1 MVDFWLYGYIVL
13 LIYVGIRFCK
23 LSFFLVN
30 FSFKHKRIDII
41 NREER
46 EIMAVGQI
54 TWEQFITSN
63 HDARGVRYKFEDLCR
78 QLFIYEFLSHNNKY
92 KYVHSNPNNPG
103 IESEPILDEVNNRYI
118 GYQAKFFD
126 NDADYS
132 QIRESAQK
140 AVNHYKGKLDL
151 VYLFCNKAL
160 TTTCDSYK
168 GIEKL
173 LNDAG
178 IALQPITDTTI
189 LDLVRKYPFLG
200 KYYFDDHGIS
210 HEWFVNRAAITVNI
224 LGERFNADF
233 NVDTEAARNLSIFLQ
248 NQSALDYYNNRKR
261 NLVEEIASLRWELD
275 DLYKYARKLSEFI
288 VTIPDVKFDC
298 IYDVEN
304 WQGMISTTF
313 EHDMTKIETQIS
325 KVQFEYEEIKDSD
338 KNKAVG
344 LKRYLGKLNRLRNL
358 FYRLELSEIERN
370 LLNNKILIVEGKAG
384 IGKTQLF
391 ANEAISLLNANENA
405 LLIIGSDCLSD
416 INIFEQLKNNLRLD
430 FNFEDLIDILEVIGE
445 TNGKIVPIL
454 IDALNESWKPQL
466 WKFVLPILYKKI
478 CDKNYVRL
486 AISFRSEYQNSIL
499 PERFIELDN
508 VVNMEH
514 RGFKNNSLEAARKFL
529 SYYGIQF
536 TPLHM
541 FTANIDNPLF
551 LTLYCKTYRG
561 DEVELPILYERLL
574 EKANDRIHMKLSKAI
589 EAAGYDQ
596 SDNIVLPIVEAIS
609 KQTLLTGKRHFEKR
623 EIESMPIW
631 NSLGLVARPFI
642 TQLIRENILHD
653 YESDG
658 KNYVYFSF
666 DQMNDYF
673 SAKTI
678 FSMFQTEEEVR
689 KYVYEKVLGIV
700 DGKFKNWGNEDL
712 FVHVCA
718 LYAEKFG
725 KECIDIIQFINDESD
740 RAELFRIYIE
750 SFEWRRKIH
759 LSISELL
766 NLCNEHSIEPSV
778 LWNSFINSSVKQGHL
793 LNADALYD
801 VLRRY
806 PLAKRDYLWTTFIN
820 GIGSDDERLVQLIKI
835 YNEGEV
841 LEVSDKE
848 QIRLLLLLFSWILT
862 SSNRWLRDTTSKAMI
877 EILKNN
883 FEFTEYLLKM
893 FSEVNDP
900 YVIQRL
906 YGIAFGACVKRNCE
920 NKEGYNSLVRF
931 VFRDIFNKEIIY
943 PDILLRDYARLIVER
958 YLMEYPGE
966 LQDYD
971 LGKIKPPY
979 KSIQIPDIDD
989 QKYQDKD
996 FQNGLFYIQHSMRFG
1011 GIGMYGD
1018 FGRYV
1023 FQSAVRDFEVDDY
1036 KIFNYAMYYIINEL
1050 GYRGELFD
1058 DYDKFVN
1065 GFLYDRHHVLK
1076 TERIGKKYQWIA
1088 MYNILARI
1096 SDYYPMKK
1104 NLSMEEKITLYDG
1117 PWEPYVKDF
1126 DPTLNEYN
1134 LLCEGSP
1141 HFPQVNEHIG
1151 ESIQENKCVK
1161 DASVFDEDMWTNAN
1175 SIFFEYQKEDLL
1187 LTDDKGIQWV
1197 VLSKYAD
1204 TGRNDLE
1211 NDKLMVWNWL
1221 YGYFVTDE
1229 QLAIL
1234 KEYAGKKVNLLDS
1247 EITKIPETCTLYNR
1261 EYPWSSGSKSILE
1274 GQWANIELRTGE
1286 TKLVTKTIE
1295 EPQFSRIDALL
1306 KRYLGETADEE
1317 VEGESEIDLDEEIII
1332 PTITKTYTKEE
1343 AVKIDLGT
1351 VLNATQDLIWEEEF
1365 DASKGETLSYSHPC
1379 AEIINVLKLRQKK
1392 YDGYYYN
1399 EAGAL
1404 IAFDTDLT
1412 KQKAGLILRKDAL
1425 DKFLEIKN
1433 FHLVWFVN
1441 ASKEIHGKTRMI
1453 TKYTDWTGLL
1463 EYIDNSVKGE
1473 YYIAEFR

>member
-1 MVDFWLYGYIVL
+1 
-13 LIYVGIRFCK
+13 
-23 LSFFLVN
+23 
-30 FSFKHKRIDII
+30 
-41 NREER
+41 
-46 EIMAVGQI
+46 MAVGQI
-54 TWEQFITSN
+54 TWERFITSN
-63 HDARGVRYKFEDLCR
+63 NDARGVRYKFEDLSR
-78 QLFIYEFLSHNNKY
+78 QLFTYEFLSQNNVC

-126 NDADYS
+126 NDADYN

-140 AVNHYKGKLDL
+140 AVKHYKGKLDL
-151 VYLFCNKAL
+151 IYLFCNKAL

-210 HEWFVNRAAITVNI
+210 HEWFVNKAAITVNI

-233 NVDTEAARNLSIFLQ
+233 NVDTEASRNLSIFLQ
-248 NQSALDYYNNRKR
+248 NQSALDYYNDRKR

-275 DLYKYARKLSEFI
+275 GDSLYKYARKLSEFI

-298 IYDVEN
+298 IHDVEN
-304 WQGMISTTF
+304 WQGMISTEF
-313 EHDMTKIETQIS
+313 EHDMTEIETKIADA
-325 KVQFEYEEIKDSD
+325 QFEYEEIKGRD
-338 KNKAVG
+338 KNKAAG
-344 LKRYLGKLNRLRNL
+344 LIRYLGKLNKLKNL

-370 LLNNKILIVEGKAG
+370 LLNKKILIVEGKAG

-430 FNFEDLIDILEVIGE
+430 FDFEDLIDILEVIGE

-466 WKFVLPILYKKI
+466 WKSVLPILYKKVSE
-478 CDKNYVRL
+478 KNYVRL
-486 AISFRSEYQNSIL
+486 AVSFRSEYQNSIL
-499 PERFIELDN
+499 PERFLELDN
-508 VVNMEH
+508 VAKMEH
-514 RGFKNNSLEAARKFL
+514 RGFRNNPLEAARKFL
-529 SYYGIQF
+529 GYYGIQF

-551 LTLYCKTYRG
+551 LTLYCKTYQG
-561 DEVELPILYERLL
+561 DEVELPVLYERLL
-574 EKANDRIHMKLSKAI
+574 EKANDKLHMKLEKAI
-589 EAAGYDQ
+589 ETAGYDQ
-596 SDNIVLPIVEAIS
+596 SDNLVLPIVEAIS
-609 KQTLLTGKRHFEKR
+609 KQTLLTGKRHFEKS

-631 NSLGLVARPFI
+631 DSLGLVARPFI

-678 FSMFQTEEEVR
+678 LSMFQTEEEIR
-689 KYVYEKVLGIV
+689 KYVYEHVLGIV
-700 DGKFKNWGNEDL
+700 DGEFKNWGSEDL
-712 FVHVCA
+712 FAHVCA
-718 LYAEKFG
+718 LYAKKFG
-725 KECIDIIQFINDESD
+725 KECIDIIQSINDESERKD
-740 RAELFRIYIE
+740 LFRTYIE
-750 SFEWRRKIH
+750 SFEWRSKNY
-759 LSISELL
+759 LSIPELL
-766 NLCNEHSIEPSV
+766 KLCNEYSIEPSI
-778 LWNSFINSSVKQGHL
+778 LWNAFINNSVKQGHL

-801 VLRRY
+801 VLKRY
-806 PLAKRDYLWTTFIN
+806 SLAKRDYLWTTFIN
-820 GIGSDDERLVQLIKI
+820 GRNSDDDRIVQLIEI
-835 YNEGEV
+835 YNKGEV

-848 QIRLLLLLFSWILT
+848 QIRLLLILFSWVLT

-877 EILKNN
+877 EILKDH
-883 FEFTEYLLKM
+883 FEYTEYLLKM
-893 FSEVNDP
+893 FSDVNDP

-906 YGIAFGACVKRNCE
+906 YGIAFGACVKRNYE
-920 NKEGYNSLVRF
+920 NKETFKSLVCF
-931 VFRDIFNKEIIY
+931 VFEDIFNKDMIY
-943 PDILLRDYARLIVER
+943 PDILLRDYARLIIER

-966 LQDYD
+966 LQDYEFE
-971 LGKIKPPY
+971 KIKPQY
-979 KSIQIPDIDD
+979 KSIPIPDIDD
-989 QKYQDKD
+989 QKYSDKD
-996 FQNGLFYIQHSMRFG
+996 FKNGLFYIQHSMRFE

-1023 FQSAVRDFEVDDY
+1023 FQSALRNFEVDDY

-1050 GYRGELFD
+1050 GYQGELFD
-1058 DYDKFVN
+1058 DYDRFVSR
-1065 GFLYDRHHVLK
+1065 FSYDRHRVLK

-1104 NLSMEEKITLYDG
+1104 RFSMEEEIVSYDG

-1126 DPTLNEYN
+1126 DPTLNAYN
-1134 LLCEGSP
+1134 LLCDDAPYFS
-1141 HFPQVNEHIG
+1141 QINEHIS
-1151 ESIQENKCVK
+1151 ESVQENHTVK
-1161 DASVFDEDMWTNAN
+1161 DDSAFDEDIWTNSN
-1175 SIFFEYQKEDLL
+1175 SIFFVHQKEDLL
-1187 LTDDKGIQWV
+1187 LTDDGGNQWV

-1204 TGRNDLE
+1204 TGRNDLAY
-1211 NDKLMVWNWL
+1211 DKLMVWNWL

-1234 KEYAGKKVNLLDS
+1234 KEYAGKNVNLLNSD
-1247 EITKIPETCTLYNR
+1247 ITGIPETYTLYSR
-1261 EYPWSSGSKSILE
+1261 EYPWSSGSKSVL
-1274 GQWANIELRTGE
+1274 GWQLKDIELRTGE
-1286 TKLVTKTIE
+1286 TKSVTSTVE
-1295 EPQFSRIDALL
+1295 EPQFSWIDTLL
-1306 KRYLGETADEE
+1306 KKYSGKADAEE
-1317 VEGESEIDLDEEIII
+1317 VEFESEIDLDENFKI
-1332 PTITKTYTKEE
+1332 PTVTKTYTKEE
-1343 AVKIDLGT
+1343 PVTIDLGK

-1365 DASKGETLSYSHPC
+1365 DASKEDALSYFHPC
-1379 AEIINVLKLRQKK
+1379 AEIINTLKLRQKK
-1392 YDGYYYN
+1392 YDGYYYD
-1399 EAGAL
+1399 EAGVL

-1412 KQKAGLILRKDAL
+1412 KQKAGLIIRKDAL
-1425 DKFLEIKN
+1425 DKFLDIKK

-1441 ASKEIHGKTRMI
+1441 ASKEIHDKTLMI
-1453 TKYTDWTGLL
+1453 TKFTDWTGLL
-1463 EYIDNSVKGE
+1463 EYTGDSVQGE
-1473 YYIAEFR
+1473 YYTIES